1 MEETSPYLIREQTV
15 TSLTCEAVTGAILTS
30 STVNHLP
37 TIPYP
42 APDQIVPS
50 IFVFDPALLAQDP
63 PFLAAL
69 SLPQMVPL
77 AVVIVEQDQA
87 SPLYPAPNQ
96 IGLST
101 C

>member
-1 MEETSPYLIREQTV
+1 M
-15 TSLTCEAVTGAILTS
+15 
-30 STVNHLP
+30 
-37 TIPYP
+37 
-42 APDQIVPS
+42 
-50 IFVFDPALLAQDP
+50 FDPALLAQDP
-63 PFLAAL
+63 PFLAVL

-101 C
+101 FMIHPVPLAQDPPFPAALSLTQMVPSAIMIVA